1 MRGTTAKKLRQIA
14 RGVGANPRTTYFHA
28 KIRGWRERKR
38 AERIGTSKGEA
49 ASRVV
54 VLGICLRRA
63 YKEAKRMYKGLPP
76 TALEPTTLEFTC

>member
-1 MRGTTAKKLRQIA
+1 MRGTTARNLRKIA
-14 RGVGANPRTTYFHA
+14 RGVGANPNSTYFHA

-38 AERIGTSKGEA
+38 AERAAGKGEV
-49 ASRVV
+49 ASRVI

-76 TALEPTTLEFTC
+76 TAFEPTTLEYKC